1 MDSTGETI
9 AKKGNEFG
17 ATTGRP
23 RRCGWFDAI
32 AMKRAVKLSSVSG
45 ICLTKIDVLDDLE
58 VVKICV
64 GYEYE
69 YKREL
74 FDFSSA
80 SLSGVT
86 PKYIEMPGWQ
96 ESTSGLTEYDQ
107 LPEAARN
114 YVKVLEKQ
122 IGIPISM
129 ISTGP
134 DREETI
140 ILANPFG

>member
-1 MDSTGETI
+1 
-9 AKKGNEFG
+9 
-17 ATTGRP
+17 
-23 RRCGWFDAI
+23 
-32 AMKRAVKLSSVSG
+32 MKRAVRLSSVSG
-45 ICLTKIDVLDDLE
+45 VCLTKIDVLDDLE

-64 GYEYE
+64 EYEYE
-69 YKREL
+69 YEREL

-80 SLSGVT
+80 CLSGVT
-86 PKYIEMPGWQ
+86 AKYIEMRGWQ

>member
-1 MDSTGETI
+1 
-9 AKKGNEFG
+9 
-17 ATTGRP
+17 
-23 RRCGWFDAI
+23 
-32 AMKRAVKLSSVSG
+32 MKRAVTLSSVSG

-58 VVKICV
+58 AVKICV
-64 GYEYE
+64 DYEYGC
-69 YKREL
+69 KREL

-96 ESTSGLTEYDQ
+96 ESTSGLTEYGQ

-114 YVKVLEKQ
+114 YVKVLEEQ
-122 IGIPISM
+122 IGVPISM

-140 ILANPFG
+140 IMANPFG